1 MISFLHSKTQPPVNN
16 SQSQPDHLRRKGKF
30 LAFISV
36 LAAASITRTVQ
47 VNYTLPQS
55 LRGSSKSN
63 RLNVITLDA
72 SKNASHIAHTKN
84 LARLLQATPE
94 LSTDVINQTRDSLP
108 LLAQTGFDTALGAIT
123 TLKMLTAYSS
133 EVELGD
139 VIARPV
145 IAMLS
150 EAEFLSTLKNLAN
163 VLSESILAQVLPDLL
178 KNPDFQVAV
187 NEFIDSILTDDLINT
202 ISASTSEA
210 LEKVLTNF
218 VNNPKIQEAINT
230 LITNT
235 SENPAL
241 LGAVNNV
248 VSNAI
253 ETGSGAVFDAWAS
266 PKFFGLLSASTA
278 VVIATALAVL
288 HCYQKACGGRNSL
301 WSQVTTDVANSSVRT
316 LSSEENQTAAESF
329 ASAVINSAVGAATNP
344 ENVTLIRQAAGAA
357 IDGAVGAAI
366 NPQNVTLIRQAAS
379 AAIDGAVGAAFSEE
393 NTALMQNL
401 ATTTINSA
409 INAVNEY
416 VTANPA
422 TLNSITETLH
432 SIARSHGS
440 VMADQGG
447 AVLGHTLVER
457 SVDVAKGVGMSVAKG
472 VGMSVAM
479 GVTPFPVNVLMAVL
493 WTIWSQ
499 LPRTGNPT
507 VEQNAPGAQED
518 MPAIPDL
525 EAPAG
530 DEIFRDAERA
540 LHQLQEVNE
549 AVRASQRDLENRT
562 REI

>member
-1 MISFLHSKTQPPVNN
+1 MIRQ
-16 SQSQPDHLRRKGKF
+16 
-30 LAFISV
+30 
-36 LAAASITRTVQ
+36 AA
-47 VNYTLPQS
+47 
-55 LRGSSKSN
+55 
-63 RLNVITLDA
+63 
-72 SKNASHIAHTKN
+72 
-84 LARLLQATPE
+84 
-94 LSTDVINQTRDSLP
+94 
-108 LLAQTGFDTALGAIT
+108 GA
-123 TLKMLTAYSS
+123 A
-133 EVELGD
+133 
-139 VIARPV
+139 
-145 IAMLS
+145 
-150 EAEFLSTLKNLAN
+150 
-163 VLSESILAQVLPDLL
+163 
-178 KNPDFQVAV
+178 
-187 NEFIDSILTDDLINT
+187 ID
-202 ISASTSEA
+202 
-210 LEKVLTNF
+210 
-218 VNNPKIQEAINT
+218 
-230 LITNT
+230 
-235 SENPAL
+235 
-241 LGAVNNV
+241 G
-248 VSNAI
+248 
-253 ETGSGAVFDAWAS
+253 
-266 PKFFGLLSASTA
+266 
-278 VVIATALAVL
+278 
-288 HCYQKACGGRNSL
+288 
-301 WSQVTTDVANSSVRT
+301 
-316 LSSEENQTAAESF
+316 
-329 ASAVINSAVGAATNP
+329 AVGAAINP
-344 ENVTLIRQAAGAA
+344 QNVTLIRQAAGAA